1 MIHRRDEFRGAQ
13 ATIDKV
19 HQLAKDGKINL
30 FTQYQ
35 MASVK
40 GDKNLE
46 SIDIKHDNNEI
57 KNLKTDYVLGFFGLI
72 MQLGPIAN
80 WGLNIDK
87 KTIEVDTEKFET
99 NQKGIYAVGD
109 ICNYPG
115 KLKLILSGFH
125 EGALA
130 ARACF
135 KLARP
140 NEKYRFEFTT
150 SSKTIKERLGVKKV
164 IELYSANTPNGK
176 KISIMLEEIGYEYK
190 VINIDL
196 NKGDQFK
203 PEFKKI
209 SPFSK
214 IPVIIDQDNNK
225 NIFES
230 GAILMYLAEQ
240 SGKFY
245 DTKDRLEINQ
255 WLMAQMG
262 YVGPML
268 GQHHQFHHYN
278 PGKSQFGEERYFK
291 ISKRIYEEL
300 DERLSKSR
308 FLAGENYT
316 IADIGTFPWIARHEW
331 HDIGLKNYKNLTRW
345 YVEIS
350 EREAV
355 KKGFKFMNKDEVPP
369 KP

>member
-1 MIHRRDEFRGAQ
+1 
-13 ATIDKV
+13 
-19 HQLAKDGKINL
+19 
-30 FTQYQ
+30 
-35 MASVK
+35 
-40 GDKNLE
+40 
-46 SIDIKHDNNEI
+46 
-57 KNLKTDYVLGFFGLI
+57 
-72 MQLGPIAN
+72 
-80 WGLNIDK
+80 
-87 KTIEVDTEKFET
+87 
-99 NQKGIYAVGD
+99 
-109 ICNYPG
+109 
-115 KLKLILSGFH
+115 
-125 EGALA
+125 
-130 ARACF
+130 
-135 KLARP
+135 
-140 NEKYRFEFTT
+140 
-150 SSKTIKERLGVKKV
+150 
-164 IELYSANTPNGK
+164 
-176 KISIMLEEIGYEYK
+176 MLEEIGYEYK

-209 SPFSK
+209 SPLSK

-291 ISKRIYEEL
+291 ISQRIYEEL

>member
-1 MIHRRDEFRGAQ
+1 
-13 ATIDKV
+13 
-19 HQLAKDGKINL
+19 
-30 FTQYQ
+30 
-35 MASVK
+35 
-40 GDKNLE
+40 
-46 SIDIKHDNNEI
+46 
-57 KNLKTDYVLGFFGLI
+57 
-72 MQLGPIAN
+72 
-80 WGLNIDK
+80 
-87 KTIEVDTEKFET
+87 
-99 NQKGIYAVGD
+99 
-109 ICNYPG
+109 
-115 KLKLILSGFH
+115 
-125 EGALA
+125 
-130 ARACF
+130 
-135 KLARP
+135 
-140 NEKYRFEFTT
+140 
-150 SSKTIKERLGVKKV
+150 V

-203 PEFKKI
+203 SEFKKI
-209 SPFSK
+209 SPLSK

-300 DERLSKSR
+300 DERLSQSR

>member
-1 MIHRRDEFRGAQ
+1 
-13 ATIDKV
+13 
-19 HQLAKDGKINL
+19 
-30 FTQYQ
+30 
-35 MASVK
+35 
-40 GDKNLE
+40 
-46 SIDIKHDNNEI
+46 
-57 KNLKTDYVLGFFGLI
+57 
-72 MQLGPIAN
+72 
-80 WGLNIDK
+80 
-87 KTIEVDTEKFET
+87 
-99 NQKGIYAVGD
+99 
-109 ICNYPG
+109 
-115 KLKLILSGFH
+115 
-125 EGALA
+125 
-130 ARACF
+130 
-135 KLARP
+135 
-140 NEKYRFEFTT
+140 
-150 SSKTIKERLGVKKV
+150 
-164 IELYSANTPNGK
+164 
-176 KISIMLEEIGYEYK
+176 MLEEIGYEYK

-331 HDIGLKNYKNLTRW
+331 HDIGLKNFKNLTRW

-355 KKGFKFMNKDEVPP
+355 KKGFKFMNTDEVPP
-369 KP
+369 QP